1 MVDELDPAEFEDL
14 ISNIKSKFPN
24 SNTAWLSEAAFYL
37 NNNMPSNVKDV
48 LSVFNSALDY
58 PCSLLKENF
67 HKKLTDLFQLFT
79 TEELYQ
85 VQLSIIESVIP
96 NIYLTGLSGP
106 VGYLLF
112 LQSLSLYLGQNSSES
127 IERLASVEVRN
138 KYKEKPNVYLTQVWC
153 LQSAG
158 VLSLKEGLTVWKRLY
173 LPVLDHKYFY
183 QFGLKYL
190 SNVLRCV

>member
-1 MVDELDPAEFEDL
+1 MVDELDSDEFEDL

-48 LSVFNSALDY
+48 LNVFNSALDY
-58 PCSLLKENF
+58 PSSLLQENF
-67 HKKLTDLFQLFT
+67 KKKLTDLFQLFT
-79 TEELYQ
+79 TDELYQ
-85 VQLSIIESVIP
+85 VQLSIIESIIP
-96 NIYLTGLSGP
+96 NTYLTGLSGP

-112 LQSLSLYLGQNSSES
+112 LQSLSLYLRENSSEN
-127 IERLASVEVRN
+127 IERLASAEVRN

-153 LQSAG
+153 LQTAG
-158 VLSLKEGLTVWKRLY
+158 VLSLKEGLTIWKKLY
-173 LPVLDHKYFY
+173 SPVLDHKYFY

-190 SNVLRCV
+190 HQILRCV